1 MEANKSNKNKV
12 IIICIIVVIS
22 LAIIG
27 LGASIYLNS
36 KKENKDV
43 SEEIIYDEE
52 YDIEANRN
60 FQNEIIA
67 LNATYTDAVAW
78 LKIPNTTID
87 NPVFKGITNEDYFAK
102 DREGQE
108 KKYGELFMDY
118 RCNLNNM
125 ENMAHF
131 IIYGHNPEDSTY
143 FSDLFKYENK
153 EFFDK
158 NKIIYMS
165 TVNGNYKWEIF
176 SVYKTTPD
184 FFYIDVNFDTVTEY
198 SIFLDSLKEKSMYAT
213 NVIVDSNDTILT
225 LSTCDYSVEDGR
237 FVIQA
242 KLVK

>member
-1 MEANKSNKNKV
+1 MENKNKNK
-12 IIICIIVVIS
+12 IIIVCIIVVIS

-27 LGASIYLNS
+27 LGLSIYLNS
-36 KKENKDV
+36 KKKNKTEENAQTN
-43 SEEIIYDEE
+43 EE
-52 YDIEANRN
+52 YDIDANRN
-60 FQNEIIA
+60 LQNEIIA

-78 LKIPNTTID
+78 LRIPDTSID
-87 NPVFKGITNEDYFAK
+87 APVFKGLTNEDYFAK
-102 DREGQE
+102 DRDNAE

-131 IIYGHNPEDSTY
+131 IIYGHNPEDKTY
-143 FSDLFKYENK
+143 FSDLLKYEK
-153 EFFDK
+153 EDFLK
-158 NKIIYMS
+158 NHKTIYMS
-165 TVNGNYKWEIF
+165 TINGNYKWQIF

-198 SIFLDSLKEKSMYAT
+198 STFLNSLKEKSMYDT
-213 NVIVDSNDTILT
+213 GVDIDSNNTILT
-225 LSTCDYSVEDGR
+225 LSTCDYSVDDGR